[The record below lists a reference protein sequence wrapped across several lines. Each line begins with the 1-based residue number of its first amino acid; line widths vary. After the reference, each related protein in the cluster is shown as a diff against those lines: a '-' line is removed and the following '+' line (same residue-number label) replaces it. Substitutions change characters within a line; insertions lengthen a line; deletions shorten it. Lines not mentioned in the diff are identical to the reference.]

1 MLGFTALY
9 GKNEPGYN
17 SGQDLHG
24 PVRRGTDGHHD
35 REAILS
41 IETLS
46 DVPLFAARP
55 SRYVAPKRKV
65 ATWIAVG
72 IVHLLLLGILLFSQ
86 TFPSLLRAHG
96 GEHETILDL
105 TGSRDSNQPE
115 VKMVV
120 PQAPVGV
127 PPEILQAPVPVIP
140 PPEEPVVPQQQQGGG
155 SQEKGDILGAIGREV
170 ACSAGH
176 FENLN
181 NPQRARCER
190 APFQGIQ
197 LPNGALVMIPPQ
209 DFNRFAP
216 PPPKEARISGQDAQR
231 VQMQRAS
238 PCPQILNMPCLNQ
251 IPGLND
257 H

>member
-1 MLGFTALY
+1 M
-9 GKNEPGYN
+9 
-17 SGQDLHG
+17 
-24 PVRRGTDGHHD
+24 RRGTGGRHD

-55 SRYVAPKRKV
+55 SRHVAPKRKA

-72 IVHLLLLGILLFSQ
+72 IVHLLLLGLLLYSQ
-86 TFPSLLRAHG
+86 TFPSLIRRHG

-127 PPEILQAPVPVIP
+127 PPDIQQAPVPIIQ
-140 PPEEPVVPQQQQGGG
+140 PPEEPVPPPQQGGG
-155 SQEKGDILGAIGREV
+155 SQQKGDILGAIGREV

-181 NPQRARCER
+181 DPQRARCER
-190 APFQGIQ
+190 VPFQGMQ
-197 LPNGALVMIPPQ
+197 LPNGALVMLPPR
-209 DFNRFAP
+209 DFSRFAP
-216 PPPKEARISGQDAQR
+216 PPPKEARVSGQDAQR
-231 VQMQRAS
+231 LQNERAS
-238 PCPQILNMPCLNQ
+238 SCPQILNMPCLNQ

>member
-1 MLGFTALY
+1 M
-9 GKNEPGYN
+9 
-17 SGQDLHG
+17 
-24 PVRRGTDGHHD
+24 
-35 REAILS
+35 S

-55 SRYVAPKRKV
+55 SRHVAPKRKA

-72 IVHLLLLGILLFSQ
+72 IVHLLLLGLLLYSQ
-86 TFPSLLRAHG
+86 TFPSLIRRHG

-127 PPEILQAPVPVIP
+127 PPDIQQAPVPIIQ
-140 PPEEPVVPQQQQGGG
+140 PPEEPVPPPQQGGG
-155 SQEKGDILGAIGREV
+155 SQQKGDILGAIGREV

-181 NPQRARCER
+181 DPQRARCER
-190 APFQGIQ
+190 VPFQGMQ
-197 LPNGALVMIPPQ
+197 LPNGALVMLPPR
-209 DFNRFAP
+209 DFSRFAP
-216 PPPKEARISGQDAQR
+216 PPPKEARVSGQDAQR
-231 VQMQRAS
+231 LQNERAS
-238 PCPQILNMPCLNQ
+238 SCPQILNMPCLNQ